1 MTARGFRLAA
11 AVTLS
16 ALMATAVPQGAA
28 AFSLPFLG
36 GQEKAPP
43 PGPPRAVVTE
53 IVADRP
59 ATERSTPGVI
69 ASATEVQM
77 AFQTL
82 GRLVERNVDVGDRVA
97 QGDIL
102 ARLDPEDL
110 AGSVRAAEAALA
122 AAEVNLNTA
131 RGTAER
137 TRALAGRNVASRAQL
152 ERAEQGLT
160 TAQSS
165 ADQARA
171 GLERARNAE
180 SFAVMTAP
188 ISGVVSAVRATPGA
202 VVAAGDPILTLAA
215 ETGLEATIDLPE
227 LQLAGIGPGTTFLV
241 WRDHADAQ
249 PTRGTVDR
257 IAPVA
262 DAKTR
267 TRRVYIKLDDAT
279 GFRLGS
285 LIRARLNGSDGAI
298 LTVPLAAVMREG
310 GAQAGEMQAVPLT
323 QSGNED
329 AGAATDAADTPE
341 GGAGSAAS
349 PADTPAPDTAP
360 EGADPEDTPPAGST
374 PATTATA
381 NPAPEASDAPMPATA
396 AAPDAADTASAAP
409 PASATP
415 SPTPQ
420 TASVWVV
427 TRTADGATVA
437 LQPVTLGATF
447 GDRVEVTSGLSAGAE
462 VVIRGVHS
470 LTDGQPVGRRL
481 DHP

>member
-1 MTARGFRLAA
+1 MSARGLRAAAALTLAVLLAA
-11 AVTLS
+11 GA
-16 ALMATAVPQGAA
+16 PQGAA

-36 GQEKAPP
+36 GNEVAPP

-122 AAEVNLNTA
+122 AAEVNLTTA
-131 RGTAER
+131 RATAER

-152 ERAEQGLT
+152 ERAEQGLSA
-160 TAQSS
+160 AQSA

-180 SFAVMTAP
+180 SFTVMTAP

-227 LQLAGIGPGTTFLV
+227 LQLAGIQPGTAYLV
-241 WRDHADAQ
+241 WRDHADAR

-262 DAKTR
+262 DAQTR
-267 TRRVYIKLDDAT
+267 TRRVYIKLDDAS

-285 LIRARLNGSDGAI
+285 LIRARREGSGGDT
-298 LTVPLAAVMREG
+298 LTVP
-310 GAQAGEMQAVPLT
+310 
-323 QSGNED
+323 
-329 AGAATDAADTPE
+329 AGAVVRAGDVPDAAPE
-341 GGAGSAAS
+341 RRGDGTQARPPEPASGDESALS
-349 PADTPAPDTAP
+349 S
-360 EGADPEDTPPAGST
+360 E
-374 PATTATA
+374 TATRA
-381 NPAPEASDAPMPATA
+381 DTA
-396 AAPDAADTASAAP
+396 AAADDVAAKDLAT
-409 PASATP
+409 ATP
-415 SPTPQ
+415 PPSS
-420 TASVWVV
+420 AGSVWVV

-437 LQPVTLGATF
+437 LQPVTLGASF
-447 GDRVEVTSGLSAGAE
+447 GDRVEITSGLSAGAE